1 MQAGTQGVSMGPVL
15 VGVLVAAI
23 SGIIAIRWMIRVV
36 SNKKLSGFSYYV
48 WVLGVFVIVWG
59 ITH

>member
-1 MQAGTQGVSMGPVL
+1 MGPVL